1 MGDVE
6 IGKLELDNQTFTN
19 GIEKSEAGSSKA

>member
-1 MGDVE
+1 MGDVD